1 MPAEYNRLAPF
12 TARHILVVED
22 ALERDYHELSSDQ
35 VTRLLSYADQ
45 YRYPRPSNEGSRGS
59 RWHAYLSRR
68 AAKAEMHSPLIST
81 LPPAARVRQRIR
93 RQMQ

>member
-1 MPAEYNRLAPF
+1 MPHHLFHRAESGAPTLGKSIMPAEYNRLAPF
-12 TARHILVVED
+12 TARHILTVED

-45 YRYPRPSNEGSRGS
+45 YRYPKPSNEGSRGS

-68 AAKAEMHSPLIST
+68 AAKAETRP
-81 LPPAARVRQRIR
+81 
-93 RQMQ
+93 